1 MASGSR
7 DAQASLARGRTIAR
21 ALTGSWC
28 PEPSPP
34 TLTHETLAA
43 VVPLLIEAGTAGL
56 ACRRLRLSVPDGTG
70 LPRTLRDAA
79 RLEAAVTL
87 QGDVALRRAVAALD
101 TAGIA
106 PLLAKGWAVGSLYPS
121 PALRPYGDLDLYIPP
136 AQLEAARR
144 ALLSLKLPIAVDL
157 QPHPIELDDRPYAQL
172 VARGILRP
180 VGGLAVRVLG
190 PEDHLRLLCLH
201 LLRHEGIRPLWLC
214 DVAAAL
220 EALPPTFDWDY
231 LLRGRRR
238 RARWV
243 LCVLGLA
250 HTLLGAALYAPA
262 HLRPYLEPPLWVER
276 AMLRRWG
283 HGMRIFPHR
292 TLLAYLR
299 DPHGLGEAV
308 RDRLPGPIA
317 AAIHWGGDPDP
328 RPRYRHQI
336 LDILW
341 MGYWFGRLHL
351 QPMSRDRRV
360 SLSDARFERMRRLT
374 I

>member
-1 MASGSR
+1 MSPSPINSGPVNPVTDAEVHKNVVDELTFEPSVDASKVSVAVRNGVVTLSGSVPTYTGKWAAEKAVKR
-7 DAQASLARGRTIAR
+7 VRGVGGVAEELMVVAYSDLTPSDTDIA
-21 ALTGSWC
+21 
-28 PEPSPP
+28 
-34 TLTHETLAA
+34 
-43 VVPLLIEAGTAGL
+43 
-56 ACRRLRLSVPDGTG
+56 
-70 LPRTLRDAA
+70 
-79 RLEAAVTL
+79 
-87 QGDVALRRAVAALD
+87 
-101 TAGIA
+101 
-106 PLLAKGWAVGSLYPS
+106 
-121 PALRPYGDLDLYIPP
+121 
-136 AQLEAARR
+136 EAARR

-214 DVAAAL
+214 DVAATL